1 MEDGGRGTL
10 LNREEIPG
18 KLRNQRLWNIISLIL
33 GFTVVLSLSWFSIA
47 SEGWGFFSTISIKIL
62 TCFPGV
68 LIALLIAEFLSRI
81 MDR

>member
-1 MEDGGRGTL
+1 MENGERGTL

-18 KLRNQRLWNIISLIL
+18 KLKNQRLWNITSLVL
-33 GFTVVLSLSWFSIA
+33 GFAIVLSLSWFSIN
-47 SEGWGFFSTISIKIL
+47 SDGWGYLSPFSIKAL

-68 LIALLIAEFLSRI
+68 LIALLIAEFLSRL

>member
-1 MEDGGRGTL
+1 MENGERGTL

-18 KLRNQRLWNIISLIL
+18 KLKNQRLWNIISLVL
-33 GFTVVLSLSWFSIA
+33 GFTVVLSLSWFSID
-47 SEGWGFFSTISIKIL
+47 SEGWGFFSPLSIKVL